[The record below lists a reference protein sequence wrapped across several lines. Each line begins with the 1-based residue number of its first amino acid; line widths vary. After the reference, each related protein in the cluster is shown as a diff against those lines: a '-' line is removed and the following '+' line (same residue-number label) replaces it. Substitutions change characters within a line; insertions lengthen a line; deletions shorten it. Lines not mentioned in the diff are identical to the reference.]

1 MRVHMQVH
9 NEANMKRS
17 LIPLLIGIL
26 AITATACVEDVA
38 APPPP
43 PKVSEY
49 IHYWHFNA
57 LPAGTL
63 TSVNADLS
71 KLTGAVITYPGTGLG
86 YMDNVDPG
94 STVNALQAAPAGLG
108 LRPRN
113 PANTREL
120 IIAAPSTG
128 HEKLVV
134 SFAVMRSSSGAAQE
148 EFYYSANGG
157 TTWTLVG
164 SAYNI
169 ELDYALK
176 TIDLSTI
183 TAVNNNP
190 NLKFRIMFI
199 GDLAAG
205 SSGNNRF
212 DNILVEGVKQ

>member
-1 MRVHMQVH
+1 MSAPMWFY
-9 NEANMKRS
+9 NEANMKRT
-17 LIPLLIGIL
+17 LLPLLIGLL
-26 AITATACVEDVA
+26 ALSSSACVDDVA
-38 APPPP
+38 APPPA

-49 IHYWHFNA
+49 IHYWNFNT
-57 LPAGTL
+57 LPTGTL
-63 TSVNADLS
+63 TSVNADVS
-71 KLTGAVITYPGTGLG
+71 KLSGAVITYPGTGLG

-94 STVNALQAAPAGLG
+94 SSVNAQQAAPAGLG

-128 HEKLVV
+128 YEKLVV

-164 SAYNI
+164 AAYNI

-176 TIDLSTI
+176 SIDLSAI
-183 TAVNNNP
+183 TAVNNNA
-190 NLKFRIMFI
+190 NLKFRILFI
-199 GDLAAG
+199 GEFAAG
-205 SSGNNRF
+205 ASGNNRF
-212 DNILVEGVKQ
+212 DNFLIEGVKQ

>member
-1 MRVHMQVH
+1 
-9 NEANMKRS
+9 MKR
-17 LIPLLIGIL
+17 ILLSVLVGAL
-26 AITATACVEDVA
+26 GFTTTACVDDVA
-38 APPPP
+38 APPAP
-43 PKVSEY
+43 PKLAEY
-49 IHYWHFNA
+49 IHYWNFNT

-63 TSVNADLS
+63 TTVNADLS
-71 KLTGAVITYPGTGLG
+71 KVAGATITYPGTGAG

-94 STVNALQAAPAGLG
+94 SAVNALSAAPAGLG

-120 IIAAPSTG
+120 IITAPSTG
-128 HEKLVV
+128 YEKLVV

-157 TTWTLVG
+157 TTWTIVG

-176 TIDLSTI
+176 SIDLSTI

-190 NLKFRIMFI
+190 NLRFRILFI

-205 SSGNNRF
+205 ASGNNRF